1 MIMKHMHLSVL
12 ALTSC
17 VMETLNLYVEEVGDI
32 DFKLN

>member
-1 MIMKHMHLSVL
+1 MKHMHLSVL

-17 VMETLNLYVEEVGDI
+17 FMETPNSYVEEVGDI

>member
-12 ALTSC
+12 ALTFS